1 MRYESRRI
9 KSLPEELRPRERL
22 KKLGP
27 ENLSDE
33 ELLAVIL
40 RTGSKDKDV
49 ITLAKELTSLGW
61 KNLEKMSYKELSAI
75 KGLGEVKALQI
86 KALIELSRRIRNPY
100 GKTEILHPEDA
111 YKVVKDRFSDH
122 KETLVALY
130 LDLSHRLMDLEVI
143 AVGSLNRVFSQ
154 PKDILRRA
162 VELSA
167 YGILVAHNHPQGRA
181 EPSKADIDFT
191 RRLKEACRILG
202 VELID
207 HIIVDEEGFVSL
219 RERDLI

>member
-1 MRYESRRI
+1 MRYRSKRI
-9 KSLPEELRPRERL
+9 KNLPEELRPRERL

-27 ENLSDE
+27 EKLSDE

-49 ITLAKELTSLGW
+49 LTLAKELISLGW
-61 KNLEKMSYKELSAI
+61 KNLEKMNYKELGAI

-100 GKTEILHPEDA
+100 GRTEILHPEDA
-111 YKVVKDRFSDH
+111 YKVLRDRFPDH
-122 KETLVALY
+122 KETLIALY
-130 LDLSHRLMDLEVI
+130 LDLSHRLMDVEVI

-154 PKDILRRA
+154 PKDILKRA

-167 YGILVAHNHPQGRA
+167 YGIIVAHNHPQGRA
-181 EPSKADIDFT
+181 EPSKEDIEFT
-191 RRLKEACRILG
+191 KRLKEACRILG

-207 HIIVDEEGFVSL
+207 HLVVDEEGFVSF
-219 RERDLI
+219 RERELI

>member
-1 MRYESRRI
+1 
-9 KSLPEELRPRERL
+9 
-22 KKLGP
+22 
-27 ENLSDE
+27 
-33 ELLAVIL
+33 
-40 RTGSKDKDV
+40 
-49 ITLAKELTSLGW
+49 
-61 KNLEKMSYKELSAI
+61 MSYKELSAI